1 MGSSNLQ
8 VQAKNLSKSS
18 LFTNYS
24 MYNPQLL
31 VLYSQQIVQGSM
43 THMYLKTNIKDFT
56 PHIHQILKT
65 KVKSV
70 VFTKIISSRA
80 TILVDRNG
88 VQETLIFYIAREKK
102 CNA

>member
-1 MGSSNLQ
+1 
-8 VQAKNLSKSS
+8 
-18 LFTNYS
+18 
-24 MYNPQLL
+24 
-31 VLYSQQIVQGSM
+31 
-43 THMYLKTNIKDFT
+43 MYLRTNIKDFT

-70 VFTKIISSRA
+70 VSTKIISSRA
-80 TILVDRNG
+80 TILEDKNG